1 MIKINLNID
10 KLVDEITLNLTQIEA
25 VEAIVVYGSVASKI
39 HDEYSDIDLI
49 VYIGEQKDFEK
60 AIKTIRYEIT
70 KPIWEL
76 EKNIMMEYEIDDK
89 LVLYT
94 QENLIKLEIKIK
106 SIALSINDII
116 YVAESNANFPQEA
129 IVFDR
134 NGGLSQ
140 IYKYYWEQLNNPERL
155 HKQFEREIH
164 NFLYYYEGFL
174 QKLVKHDDYH
184 AFFNYTIAYH
194 KLATLIAIAEGEYYN
209 HYQPKNFLSKVI
221 KDFDVKS
228 KFATSSVSLNR
239 TEMLEAK
246 EDLLELFHET
256 VKKGIEQFDLEL
268 DESQII
274 TFIGALGKKYS
285 SLKN

>member
-1 MIKINLNID
+1 MVKINPHID
-10 KLVDEITLNLTQIEA
+10 KLVEEITLNLTQIEV
-25 VEAIVVYGSVASKI
+25 VEAIVVYGSVATKT
-39 HDEYSDIDLI
+39 HDNYSDIDLI
-49 VYIGEQKDFEK
+49 IYIGDQQDFEK
-60 AIKTIRYEIT
+60 AVKTVRYEIT
-70 KPIWEL
+70 KPIWAL
-76 EKNIMMEYEIDDK
+76 EKNIIMEYEIDDK

-106 SIALSINDII
+106 SITLAINDII
-116 YVAESNANFPQEA
+116 YVAESNASFPQEA

-134 NGGLSQ
+134 NGGLTQ

-155 HKQFEREIH
+155 HKQFVREVH

-174 QKLVKHDDYH
+174 QKLAKHDEYSG
-184 AFFNYTIAYH
+184 FFNYTIAYH
-194 KLATLIAIAEGEYYN
+194 KLATLIAITEGEYYN
-209 HYQPKNFLSKVI
+209 HFQPKNFLSKVV
-221 KDFDVKS
+221 KDFEVKS

-246 EDLLELFHET
+246 ENLLELFHDT

-268 DESQII
+268 NEVQIM

-285 SLKN
+285 NLNS

>member
-1 MIKINLNID
+1 MVKINPHID
-10 KLVDEITLNLTQIEA
+10 KLVEEITLNLTRIEA
-25 VEAIVVYGSVASKI
+25 VEAIVVYGSVATKTL
-39 HDEYSDIDLI
+39 DEYSDIDLI
-49 VYIGEQKDFEK
+49 IYTGDQQDFEK
-60 AIKTIRYEIT
+60 AVKTVRYEIT
-70 KPIWEL
+70 KPIWAL
-76 EKNIMMEYEIDDK
+76 EKNIIMEYEIDDK

-106 SIALSINDII
+106 SIALAINDII

-134 NGGLSQ
+134 NGGLTQ

-174 QKLVKHDDYH
+174 QKLAKYDDYSG
-184 AFFNYTIAYH
+184 FFNYTIAYH

-209 HYQPKNFLSKVI
+209 HFQPKNFLSKVV

-268 DESQII
+268 DESQIM

-285 SLKN
+285 NLNS

>member
-1 MIKINLNID
+1 MVKINLPID
-10 KLVDEITLNLTQIEA
+10 KLVDEITLNLTRIEA
-25 VEAIVVYGSVASKI
+25 VEAIVVYGSVATKT

-49 VYIGEQKDFEK
+49 VYIGDQQDFEK
-60 AIKTIRYEIT
+60 AIKTVRYELT

-76 EKNIMMEYEIDDK
+76 EKNIIMEYEVDDK

-94 QENLIKLEIKIK
+94 QANLIKLEIKIK
-106 SIALSINDII
+106 SITLAINDII

-134 NGGLSQ
+134 NGGLTQ
-140 IYKYYWEQLNNPERL
+140 IYKYYWEQLNNPERIQ
-155 HKQFEREIH
+155 KQFIREIY

-174 QKLVKHDDYH
+174 HKLAKHDEYSG
-184 AFFNYTIAYH
+184 FFNYTIAYH

-209 HYQPKNFLSKVI
+209 HYQPKNFLSKVV

-228 KFATSSVSLNR
+228 KFATSSVNLNR
-239 TEMLEAK
+239 IEMLEAK
-246 EDLLELFHET
+246 EDLLELFHDT

-268 DESQII
+268 EESQII
-274 TFIGALGKKYS
+274 VFIRALGKKYS
-285 SLKN
+285 NL